1 MSHFNKVFNGKN
13 DAVKFV
19 DGYGSMILEGKIKT
33 AEEQEPKLLK
43 AKNKHQKFS
52 IRIAWRIYKL
62 N

>member
-33 AEEQEPKLLK
+33 AEEQEPKLSK

-52 IRIAWRIYKL
+52 IRIA
-62 N
+62 